1 MSAIPFINRDGAYQ
15 PRAFLMTT
23 MSMASL
29 HLDHATDHLATN
41 DDIALRRSLEKFG
54 ACVKAM
60 LDTVPEVFADKT
72 GGAP

>member
-1 MSAIPFINRDGAYQ
+1 MSAIPYINRDGAFQ
-15 PRAFLMTT
+15 PRAFLQTA

-41 DDIALRRSLEKFG
+41 DDIALKRSLEKFG

-60 LDTVPEVFADKT
+60 LDTVPAVFAEEKAD
-72 GGAP
+72 G

>member
-1 MSAIPFINRDGAYQ
+1 MSAVPYINHDGACQ
-15 PRAFLMTT
+15 PRAFLMAT

-60 LDTVPEVFADKT
+60 LDTVPEVFDKSE
-72 GGAP
+72 GAP